1 MIYSVLYAHLNKAYV
16 KVGDTLVYGLKVG
29 EMGNTGDVLPK
40 PTPQNPN
47 AGTHTHLSVVE
58 GKKTGTWT
66 LASMKSTNKPS
77 QQQCKYFIED
87 DIFSTFDKT
96 EITAGWLSYTN
107 HYAYDII
114 PKNRKHYD
122 LYWNRSF
129 TGTVSAVGKN
139 AGYGNYV
146 IVQYDTSKK
155 KTVEDLAN
163 EVIAGLWGKDQERV
177 KRLTNAGHNYKEVQ
191 DKVNAILKPKETPKG
206 DEKENSNT
214 NTSSQLKA
222 EISALKQELEQVKS
236 EKEQMFAQNQSLI
249 IQNNNLTQENENYIE
264 QIGITEKNHIVE
276 LNKIKKEK
284 QTLEDKI
291 KLLELD
297 KPKMIF
303 NCQKDG
309 MYRIRLKQ
317 NYKLYIKE

>member
-1 MIYSVLYAHLNKAYV
+1 MIYSVLYGHLNKQYV
-16 KVGDTLVYGLKVG
+16 KVGDKLVYGSKIG
-29 EMGNTGDVLPK
+29 EMGNTGQVEPK

-47 AGTHTHLSVVE
+47 AGTHLHLAVVE

-66 LASMKSTNKPS
+66 LASMKSTNKPNK
-77 QQQCKYFIED
+77 QQCLYFIED
-87 DIFSTFDKT
+87 DIFSTYDKT
-96 EITAGWLSYTN
+96 KITAGWLSYTN

-129 TGTVSAVGKN
+129 TGTVSAVGYN

-146 IVQYDTSKK
+146 IVQYDTRIR
-155 KTVEDLAN
+155 TEN
-163 EVIAGLWGKDQERV
+163 EPIYSEKDIQE
-177 KRLTNAGHNYKEVQ
+177 YKDTIKSQ
-191 DKVNAILKPKETPKG
+191 
-206 DEKENSNT
+206 
-214 NTSSQLKA
+214 TS
-222 EISALKQELEQVKS
+222 EISALKQELKQVKS
-236 EKEQMFAQNQSLI
+236 EKEQMFTQNQTLI
-249 IQNNNLTQENENYIE
+249 IQNNSLSQENEHIPE
-264 QIGITEKNHIVE
+264 LRKMIDEHIVE
-276 LNKIKKEK
+276 LNKMIKEK

-309 MYRIRLKQ
+309 VYRIRLKQ